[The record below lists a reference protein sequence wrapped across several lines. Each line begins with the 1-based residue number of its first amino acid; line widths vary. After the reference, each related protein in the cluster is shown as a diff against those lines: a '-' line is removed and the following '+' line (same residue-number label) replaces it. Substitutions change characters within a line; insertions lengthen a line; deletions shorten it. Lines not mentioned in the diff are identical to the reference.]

1 MPGAWVFPMAPA
13 TTIGHD
19 ETGNRMARTDDELL
33 EQARAGANEALA
45 ELLERHGPAVRGG
58 LRGMIP
64 ARWQSLLSEDDVMQ
78 QTYADAAMG
87 LASFE
92 SRGDG
97 ALRGWLAALARHNL
111 LDAIK
116 WLEAEKRGG
125 RARRRLETPDDQ
137 SYVALWE
144 HLAAT
149 SATPSR
155 HAARGEARGVLATAL
170 ENLPPLYRRV
180 IELYD
185 LRGSP
190 AAEVAAELS
199 RSTGAVFML
208 RSRAHERLAGLL
220 GPSSA
225 FFTHGT
231 VSRPRNCR

>member
-1 MPGAWVFPMAPA
+1 MAPA
-13 TTIGHD
+13 RPIGHD
-19 ETGNRMARTDDELL
+19 GAAERMTDTDDKLL
-33 EQARAGANEALA
+33 ERARAGDHEALA
-45 ELLERHGPAVRGG
+45 QLLERHGPAVRAG
-58 LRGMIP
+58 LRGAIP

-78 QTYADAAMG
+78 QTYADAALG
-87 LASFE
+87 LAGFQ
-92 SRGDG
+92 SRGEG
-97 ALRGWLAALARHNL
+97 AFRGWLAALARHNL

-125 RARRRLETPDDQ
+125 RERRRLQSPDDQ

-155 HAARGEARGVLATAL
+155 HAARGEARGALAGAL
-170 ENLPPLYRRV
+170 EKLPPLYRRV

-185 LRGSP
+185 LRGAP
-190 AAEVAAELS
+190 VEEVAAELN

-208 RSRAHERLAGLL
+208 RSRAHERLAGLM

-225 FFTHGT
+225 FFTQ
-231 VSRPRNCR
+231 SP